1 MPRTEAVGTA
11 HGLTGTAI
19 NNTINLPGI
28 NSMITQQNTQS
39 NASPTKPRAFINV
52 VFFDEQFKSY
62 EAGFSI
68 SMVGSNSVVK
78 DHYSELQNLIATK
91 SGYVYIYC
99 SNESPVNVFFDNLQ
113 VLHTRSPIL
122 EETHY
127 YPFGLVMSGI
137 SSKATGSLI
146 NRKKFTGKELQSG
159 EFSDGSGLEWTD
171 FGARMYDN
179 QIGRWHTPD
188 PLAEKYH
195 KISPY
200 SYAGNS
206 PVYFYDIDGRDFII
220 EVEGKEYTYANH
232 KKGKKDN
239 WGFFDKD
246 GKQAGGSLAKSITG
260 KLGALSKMLD
270 GKFKDRFNDMMSNGR
285 HFIGNDVGE
294 KDRSASNYDSQ
305 TLFADK
311 YDDAQNED
319 RMVETK
325 NGKTESVSNGANDDL
340 ARFGG
345 NLLGNSYTTW
355 KMFTDPSA
363 LENQFKKMPSDGSGF
378 AGFDSKTG
386 QIDRGRAGNGRVGYP
401 LEGQVQNIMVQ
412 NAILGAQGKATR
424 SYVVSATQVSTG
436 ANTYD
441 LYRPEGKIVFTV
453 FKLR

>member
-1 MPRTEAVGTA
+1 MA
-11 HGLTGTAI
+11 
-19 NNTINLPGI
+19 
-28 NSMITQQNTQS
+28 
-39 NASPTKPRAFINV
+39 
-52 VFFDEQFKSY
+52 
-62 EAGFSI
+62 
-68 SMVGSNSVVK
+68 
-78 DHYSELQNLIATK
+78 
-91 SGYVYIYC
+91 
-99 SNESPVNVFFDNLQ
+99 
-113 VLHTRSPIL
+113 
-122 EETHY
+122 
-127 YPFGLVMSGI
+127 GI
-137 SSKATGSLI
+137 SSKAAGSLI
-146 NRKKFTGKELQSG
+146 NRKKFTGKNQQSD

-188 PLAEKYH
+188 ALAEKYH

-220 EVEGKEYTYANH
+220 EADGQEYTYANH

-246 GKQAGGSLAKSITG
+246 GKQAGGTLAKSITG
-260 KLGALSKMLD
+260 KLGALSKMVD
-270 GKFKDRFNDMMSNGR
+270 GKFKDRFNDMMAKGR

-294 KDRSASNYDSQ
+294 KDRSGSKYDSE

-311 YDDAQNED
+311 YEETQNED
-319 RMVETK
+319 KMIETK
-325 NGKTESVSNGANDDL
+325 NGKTESVGNGTNDDL

-345 NLLGNSYTTW
+345 NLLGNSYTNW
-355 KMFTDPSA
+355 KMNTDPSA
-363 LENQFKKMPSDGSGF
+363 LENQFKKLTTTNSFF
-378 AGFDSKTG
+378 ASFDSKTG
-386 QIDRGRAGNGRVGYP
+386 QINQNTYGGTGPVGYP
-401 LEGQVQNIMVQ
+401 LEMHVQNIMVQ

-441 LYRPEGKIVFTV
+441 LYKPEGKIVFTV